1 MGRNLIDLKGR
12 KFGRLTVIER
22 AENIGSVTVYKCK
35 CECGKVINVRQ
46 GNLKNGQKSCGCYSR
61 ELFKSEQWSIK
72 STSHGYHNHELYQ
85 TWNSMIR
92 RCNDVNNS
100 DYKNYGGRGIKVCS
114 RWNTGTPENF
124 IKDVESKLG
133 KRPKNH
139 TLDRIDNNGDYE
151 INNVKWSSR
160 SEQVIN
166 QRNNKNNKLG
176 EKYIIQRRGGYI
188 VAISRDKNRIFSS
201 TINTLERAKEIRE
214 YYLKLYEENKKNWEQ
229 ICKERK
235 YIKK

>member
-1 MGRNLIDLKGR
+1 MGRKLIDLTGK
-12 KFGRLTVIER
+12 KFGRLTVIKR
-22 AENIGSVTVYKCK
+22 VENIGSVTMYKCK

-61 ELFKSEQWSIK
+61 ELFKSEQWSKIN
-72 STSHGYHNHELYQ
+72 SSHGYCNHELYQ
-85 TWNSMIR
+85 TWNSMMR

-114 RWNTGTPENF
+114 RWNTATPEIF
-124 IKDVESKLG
+124 IQDIEGKLG

-160 SEQVIN
+160 SEQCVN
-166 QRNNKNNKLG
+166 QRSKDNKLG

-188 VAISRDKNRIFSS
+188 VAISRDKNKIFSNK
-201 TINTLERAKEIRE
+201 INSLERAKEIRE
-214 YYLKLYEENKKNWEQ
+214 YYLKLYEENKRNWEKV
-229 ICKERK
+229 CKERK